1 MVKKDF
7 LKSIKTYFWQP
18 KYGYRLLIL
27 WLWGEHMENERN
39 LINIEKEF
47 EKVIGYDY
55 IKKEL
60 YRICDIMLNEDVYK

>member
-1 MVKKDF
+1 
-7 LKSIKTYFWQP
+7 
-18 KYGYRLLIL
+18 
-27 WLWGEHMENERN
+27 MENERN